1 MEKDFINL
9 KMTLSIPTADLKKL
23 LESIHSESKFRLNEE
38 KNIVNT
44 NNNIELLNI
53 SEVAKKLKVN
63 KNTVYN
69 LIKSR
74 HLSALKLGSLKVTSF
89 ELERFILSSVGK
101 DFTDLN
107 NVKDLNYNE

>member
-1 MEKDFINL
+1 MEKEFINL
-9 KMTLSIPTADLKKL
+9 QMTLSIPITDLKNI
-23 LESIHSESKFRLNEE
+23 LENIYSESRIKSCEE
-38 KNIVNT
+38 KHIINT
-44 NNNIELLNI
+44 NNIELLTITEI
-53 SEVAKKLKVN
+53 SKKLKVN

-69 LIKSR
+69 LIKSG